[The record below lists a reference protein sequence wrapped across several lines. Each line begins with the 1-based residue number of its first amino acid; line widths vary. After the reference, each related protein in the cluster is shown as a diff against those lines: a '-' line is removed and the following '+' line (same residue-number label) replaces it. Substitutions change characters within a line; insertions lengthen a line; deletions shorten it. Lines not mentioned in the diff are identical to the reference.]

1 MTSLNRLSRY
11 LALGI
16 AAGVALAGATFAQE
30 APPIPKEVGRVTAQQ
45 LKKMIEAKE
54 KFLLIDSRNPSE
66 YKEGHYPGAIS
77 VYDKDM
83 EANKAKFPADKNT
96 PLVFYCNGFP
106 KCPRSLNGAK
116 IALGWGYKRVSFHIG
131 GMPEWE
137 QLGYPVE
144 R

>member
-1 MTSLNRLSRY
+1 MYGFRTRTVAPLVAALTLTLTGLS
-11 LALGI
+11 
-16 AAGVALAGATFAQE
+16 FAQDV
-30 APPIPKEVGRVTAQQ
+30 PPIPKEIGKLTAQQ
-45 LKKMIEAKE
+45 VKKMIDTKE
-54 KFLLIDSRNPSE
+54 KFVLVDSRNPSE

-83 EANKAKFPADKNT
+83 EASKAKFPADKST

-106 KCPRSLNGAK
+106 KCVRSLNGAK
-116 IALGWGYKRVSFHIG
+116 MALNWGYKQVSFHPG

-137 QLGYPVE
+137 QMGYPVE

>member
-1 MTSLNRLSRY
+1 MNTSRITRA
-11 LALGI
+11 LAL
-16 AAGVALAGATFAQE
+16 ATAVSLAVVGLSFAQD
-30 APPIPKEVGRVTAQQ
+30 APPIPKEVGKVTAQQ
-45 LKKMIEAKE
+45 LKKMIDAKD
-54 KFLLIDSRNPSE
+54 KMVLIDSRNPSE

-77 VYDKDM
+77 VYDKEM
-83 EANKAKFPADKNT
+83 EANKAKFPADKNM

-116 IALGWGYKRVSFHIG
+116 TAVGWGYKQVSFHPG

-137 QLGYPVE
+137 QMGYPVE